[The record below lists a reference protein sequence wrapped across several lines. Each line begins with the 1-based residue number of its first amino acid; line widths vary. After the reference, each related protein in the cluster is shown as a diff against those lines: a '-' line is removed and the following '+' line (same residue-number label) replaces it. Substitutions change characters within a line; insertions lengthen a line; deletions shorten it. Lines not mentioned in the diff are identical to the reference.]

1 MSPGNGTALR
11 PSGAHE
17 IDDLASV
24 FLFLGQVAERDVGTF
39 ARKGDGHG
47 ATDARIPASNQG
59 FAAGETAGSTVA
71 VFAVIRPW
79 LHAACKARAW
89 LLLCLERRLREL
101 AVRALNGRPFRR
113 MWRC

>member
-59 FAAGETAGSTVA
+59 FRRDPAMVACGLQGPGVAAA
-71 VFAVIRPW
+71 VP
-79 LHAACKARAW
+79 
-89 LLLCLERRLREL
+89 
-101 AVRALNGRPFRR
+101 
-113 MWRC
+113 